1 MIDTIE
7 HLEADEL
14 NQLLSDNRNRPILIN
29 VLGREA
35 YEAKRI
41 PGSVNVPA
49 GDIENVER
57 LAPDKDQPIVVYCA
71 NADCQAS
78 PKAAEALLEMGYT
91 RVWDFEEGLAGWRG
105 AGLPLSGSD
114 SG

>member
-7 HLEADEL
+7 HLEADEP
-14 NQLLSDNRNRPILIN
+14 NQLLSDNENRPILIH

-49 GDIENVER
+49 G
-57 LAPDKDQPIVVYCA
+57 
-71 NADCQAS
+71 
-78 PKAAEALLEMGYT
+78 
-91 RVWDFEEGLAGWRG
+91 F
-105 AGLPLSGSD
+105 PLSGSD